1 MNCPYC
7 AQQINVAALE
17 CPFCHKDLV
26 VFAAISAR
34 LDHLDQSVEAVQS
47 VLRTS
52 ARSLEPALNPAFVAP
67 VIGFAASVLFALL
80 FDYMNWQPF
89 AQGWIELLL
98 EVLSTLAPLFAAVT
112 IGLLFPRIPKFQ
124 CYTLGLAAGA
134 GGFAVHLLV
143 WVIGHLESA
152 LPDCV
157 ASHSCDAALLPAHW
171 YVAMLIY
178 PLAGFLVFPTGA
190 AWGEYIRNRRARKQT
205 APEVSEDRIERVP
218 SPALAS
224 ALPLEALIGFAGAVA
239 PPLIDYF
246 LKLS

>member
-7 AQQINVAALE
+7 AQQVNVAALE
-17 CPFCHKDLV
+17 CPYCHKDLV

-34 LDHLDQSVEAVQS
+34 LCRLDQSVEAVQS
-47 VLRTS
+47 VDRTTVP
-52 ARSLEPALNPAFVAP
+52 SLEPAFVAP
-67 VIGFAASVLFALL
+67 VVGFAASVLFALL

-98 EVLSTLAPLFAAVT
+98 EILSTLAPLFAALI

-157 ASHSCDAALLPAHW
+157 ASHSCDAALLPSHW
-171 YVAMLIY
+171 YVALLIY

-190 AWGEYIRNRRARKQT
+190 AWGEQIRDRRTRKRTARE
-205 APEVSEDRIERVP
+205 APEDRPEPASLP
-218 SPALAS
+218 SHVS
-224 ALPLEALIGFAGAVA
+224 ALPVEALIGFAGAVA

>member
-26 VFAAISAR
+26 VFAVISAR
-34 LDHLDQSVEAVQS
+34 LARLDQSVETVQS
-47 VLRTS
+47 GLRM
-52 ARSLEPALNPAFVAP
+52 AALSLEPTPNSALAAP

-98 EVLSTLAPLFAAVT
+98 EMLSTLAPLFAAVI

-124 CYTLGLAAGA
+124 CYALGLAAGA

-157 ASHSCDAALLPAHW
+157 ASHSCDAALLPSHW

-190 AWGEYIRNRRARKQT
+190 AWGEHLRHRRTRKQT
-205 APEVSEDRIERVP
+205 IPETSEDRPELPPLP
-218 SPALAS
+218 SSVS
-224 ALPLEALIGFAGAVA
+224 ALPVEALIGFAGAVA

>member
-26 VFAAISAR
+26 IFAAVSGRLASAEE
-34 LDHLDQSVEAVQS
+34 SVQS
-47 VLRTS
+47 VLRTTV
-52 ARSLEPALNPAFVAP
+52 RSLEPALNPASVAP
-67 VIGFAASVLFALL
+67 VVGLAASVLFALL
-80 FDYMNWQPF
+80 FDYMNWQAF

-98 EVLSTLAPLFAAVT
+98 EVLSTLAPLFAAVI
-112 IGLLFPRIPKFQ
+112 IGSLFPRIPKFQ
-124 CYTLGLAAGA
+124 CYVLGLAAGA
-134 GGFAVHLLV
+134 GGFAIHLLV

-152 LPDCV
+152 LPDCI
-157 ASHSCDAALLPAHW
+157 ASHSCDPALLPSHW
-171 YVAMLIY
+171 YVAIIIY

-190 AWGEYIRNRRARKQT
+190 AWGEHIRHRRTRKRT
-205 APEVSEDRIERVP
+205 LKELSEDRRE
-218 SPALAS
+218 PAALPTPIS
-224 ALPLEALIGFAGAVA
+224 ALPVEALIGFAGAVA

>member
-7 AQQINVAALE
+7 AQQVNVAALE
-17 CPFCHKDLV
+17 CPYCHKDLV

-34 LDHLDQSVEAVQS
+34 LARTEESVQS
-47 VLRTS
+47 VLRTTV
-52 ARSLEPALNPAFVAP
+52 RSLEPAFVAP
-67 VIGFAASVLFALL
+67 VVGFAASVLFALL

-98 EVLSTLAPLFAAVT
+98 EMLSTLAPLFAAVI

-124 CYTLGLAAGA
+124 CYALGLAAGA

-143 WVIGHLESA
+143 WVLGHLESA

-171 YVAMLIY
+171 YVAMVIY

-190 AWGEYIRNRRARKQT
+190 AWGEHIRDRRTRKRT
-205 APEVSEDRIERVP
+205 VREAPEDHHEPASLP
-218 SPALAS
+218 SPVS
-224 ALPLEALIGFAGAVA
+224 ALPVEALIGFAGAVA

-246 LKLS
+246 LKLG

>member
-7 AQQINVAALE
+7 AQQINVAAHE

-26 VFAAISAR
+26 VFAALCSR
-34 LDHLDQSVEAVQS
+34 LSHVEQSVES
-47 VLRTS
+47 VLHT
-52 ARSLEPALNPAFVAP
+52 AVRSLEPAFVAP
-67 VIGFAASVLFALL
+67 VVGFAASVLFALL

-98 EVLSTLAPLFAAVT
+98 EMLSTLAPLFAAIT

-124 CYTLGLAAGA
+124 CYALGLAAGA

-143 WVIGHLESA
+143 WVLGHLESA

-190 AWGEYIRNRRARKQT
+190 AWGEQLRHRRTRT
-205 APEVSEDRIERVP
+205 RTVPETPDDNHEPESVP
-218 SPALAS
+218 SRVS
-224 ALPLEALIGFAGAVA
+224 ALPVEALIGFAGAVA

>member
-34 LDHLDQSVEAVQS
+34 LTHVEQSVQA
-47 VLRTS
+47 LPRT
-52 ARSLEPALNPAFVAP
+52 ARSLDPAFVAP
-67 VIGFAASVLFALL
+67 AVGLAASALFALL

-89 AQGWIELLL
+89 AQGWIEFLL
-98 EVLSTLAPLFAAVT
+98 EVLSTLAPFFGAVI
-112 IGLLFPRIPKFQ
+112 IGLLFPRIPKVQ
-124 CYTLGLAAGA
+124 CYALGLAAGA
-134 GGFAVHLLV
+134 CGFAMHLFV
-143 WVIGHLESA
+143 WVLGHLESV

-157 ASHSCDAALLPAHW
+157 ASHSCSAALLPAHW

-190 AWGEYIRNRRARKQT
+190 EWGERLRNRRARVGSHE
-205 APEVSEDRIERVP
+205 PSEDLTE
-218 SPALAS
+218 PASAPAS
-224 ALPLEALIGFAGAVA
+224 ALPLEALLGFAGAVA

-246 LKLS
+246 LKLG